1 MSRGWQTYLGQ
12 QGVSGGGPANWV
24 KKWTDLLTEVFKLPD
39 IQTSAGPVRVR
50 DQVLV
55 DILNEPDQM
64 AIQCAVPG
72 QAFGC

>member
-1 MSRGWQTYLGQ
+1 MA
-12 QGVSGGGPANWV
+12 GGGPANWV

-64 AIQCAVPG
+64 AIQCAC
-72 QAFGC
+72 ALR

>member
-1 MSRGWQTYLGQ
+1 M
-12 QGVSGGGPANWV
+12 SGGGPANWV
-24 KKWTDLLTEVFKLPD
+24 KKWTDLLALVFALPD

-64 AIQCAVPG
+64 AIQCARAP
-72 QAFGC
+72 Q